1 MNARWTLC
9 NGPIRLRVAESAR
22 RDGVLVAVTCGD
34 GAGSMPDLGFGEGD
48 AAASPKDRRRLA
60 DAVGVEP
67 GRLVFMQQV
76 HGGQVAAVDASRAGA
91 GLHCRGD
98 AVAAA
103 DAMTTTSAA
112 VALVALSADCPL
124 VALWDARA
132 RTVAVAHAG
141 WRGLAAGVLP
151 HTVAALVGLGAD
163 AGRMAAAV
171 GPAIGPCCYE
181 VGRDV
186 ADELLAAGAVLPEHV
201 LPRGTSLHLDL
212 PGAVRHQL
220 LAAGLAADRIDV
232 EPSCTMCSPGVLHS
246 YRRDG
251 RRAGRQAMVVRLQPC
266 KE

>member
-98 AVAAA
+98 AVSAA
-103 DAMTTTSAA
+103 DAMTTASAA

-186 ADELLAAGAVLPEHV
+186 ARARPPAGNVPAP
-201 LPRGTSLHLDL
+201 
-212 PGAVRHQL
+212 
-220 LAAGLAADRIDV
+220 GLARGGAASVARGGSGGR
-232 EPSCTMCSPGVLHS
+232 PH
-246 YRRDG
+246 R
-251 RRAGRQAMVVRLQPC
+251 RRAVVYDVLARSAAQLPPRRSPRRATGHGRATSAV
-266 KE
+266 